1 MEVSVSVDTWKSALD
16 MVWAAMSLTETIATT
31 SGLITMKGTTP
42 LQGHRQYGG
51 ESRGRPSARSRP
63 LSTF

>member
-1 MEVSVSVDTWKSALD
+1 MSVDTWKSALD

-31 SGLITMKGTTP
+31 ATTSALITMKGTTP
-42 LQGHRQYGG
+42 LQGHRQYGE

-63 LSTF
+63 LWTF